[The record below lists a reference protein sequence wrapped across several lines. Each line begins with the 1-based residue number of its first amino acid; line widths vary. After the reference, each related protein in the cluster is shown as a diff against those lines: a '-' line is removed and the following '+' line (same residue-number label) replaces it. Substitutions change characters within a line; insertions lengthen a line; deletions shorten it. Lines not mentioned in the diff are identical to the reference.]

1 MPDRGQN
8 MSFASVKLFDRVCR
22 LKWGSSRKNL
32 VPPEI
37 ALISSKLYLVCHSF
51 TFQEKGCR
59 SREGKWGNCPSLTLQ
74 NYGKKIVQLTKGISN
89 MKHAWKS
96 QCFCWTVLKTCP
108 PMSIPSLKLVLPL
121 SGPINDL
128 LSPTLWFTPM
138 PLMKET
144 NKCKEYFIVIQAI
157 DMNIFII

>member
-37 ALISSKLYLVCHSF
+37 GLITSKLYLVCHSF

-59 SREGKWGNCPSLTLQ
+59 SREGKWSNCPSLTLQ
-74 NYGKKIVQLTKGISN
+74 NYGEKIVQLTKGISN

-108 PMSIPSLKLVLPL
+108 PLSIPSLKLVLPL
-121 SGPINDL
+121 SGPINYP

-144 NKCKEYFIVIQAI
+144 NNKSNRYEYIY
-157 DMNIFII
+157 NIIPNIIEK